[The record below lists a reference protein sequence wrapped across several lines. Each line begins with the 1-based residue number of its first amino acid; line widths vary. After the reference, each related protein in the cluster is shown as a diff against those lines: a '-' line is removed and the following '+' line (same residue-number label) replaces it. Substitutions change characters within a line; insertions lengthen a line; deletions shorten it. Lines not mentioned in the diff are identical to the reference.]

1 MYLNLFFLLL
11 MCWPQGGSQTNC
23 RREVGGVQWAGMY
36 RNRLCTRW
44 RQVQVY
50 SGNNDNMYLLI
61 FYFHYVEFYCFLIAF
76 WYICFFVFQIEI
88 LQKYIKKFYGENPR
102 KSGSISRIINKNH
115 FERLQNLLKDPF
127 VADSIVHG
135 GSLDEEAL

>member
-1 MYLNLFFLLL
+1 MHF
-11 MCWPQGGSQTNC
+11 
-23 RREVGGVQWAGMY
+23 
-36 RNRLCTRW
+36 
-44 RQVQVY
+44 
-50 SGNNDNMYLLI
+50 DI
-61 FYFHYVEFYCFLIAF
+61 YV
-76 WYICFFVFQIEI
+76 FFVFQIEI
-88 LQKYIKKFYGENPR
+88 LQKYIKRFYGENPR